1 MKKFS
6 GLAAMSLC
14 LCFTLTQAQTKFLTI
29 DDAILK
35 GRTTLAPERLSQL
48 ALVPGTTD
56 YAYVGKK
63 DGKEILIRAKAGSG
77 KKDSLLTP
85 DKILN
90 SLLKL
95 DSKVEKFGRFPF
107 ITWKSSNTL
116 EYPYS
121 GKRYLY
127 QIDKDET
134 SLIATEPS
142 DGAENIDRHEA
153 SGQYVYSKGD
163 NLFIQLKTKTIEVSK
178 DGGKGIVYGKSVHR
192 EEFGITKGTF
202 WSPKGNF
209 LAFYRMDESMVSEYP
224 IYDFSKKPASH
235 RNIRYPIAGSASH
248 HVKLGVYQVSTGK
261 TWYVETGEPAEQYL
275 TNISWTPDETGI
287 LIAIVN
293 RAQNQMKLN
302 LYEVATGKL
311 IRTLFEEKD
320 NRYVEPE
327 HAALFVPGMK
337 DCFVWQSERDGFDH
351 LYLYNLQGKLI
362 RQLTKGPWVV
372 TASHG
377 FDPTGKFMF
386 ISGTR
391 ESALEQQVYR
401 ITVGNAEI
409 KKLSADA
416 GTHFPMFSDNK
427 SLWIDSWSSTA
438 VPRVIV
444 IRDQDGKLIEKLVQA
459 SNPLKDYA
467 MPQVRSVTLKAE
479 DGFDLYGRILLPPN
493 FDSTKKYPVLQYLY
507 GGPHL
512 QLVTNS
518 WLAGADL
525 WLVFMAQQG
534 YIVFSVDNHG
544 SPNRGRDF
552 EQAIH
557 RQLGKVEMADQL
569 AGARYLQSLSY
580 VDSKRMAV
588 YGWSFGGF
596 MTTSLMLKSPD
607 TFQVGIAGGPVIDW
621 GLYEIMYTERYMDTP
636 AENPEGY
643 KENNLLNHVDKL
655 KGRLLQI
662 HGSSDPTVLWQ
673 HSLEFLKASVAKGK
687 LVDYYVYPEHEHNVS
702 GPDRVH
708 LMKKITQYIQDHL

>member
-1 MKKFS
+1 MKKLS
-6 GLAAMSLC
+6 LLAVGLC
-14 LCFTLTQAQTKFLTI
+14 LWMVQVQAQTKLLTI
-29 DDAILK
+29 EDAILK

-48 ALVPGTTD
+48 ALIPGTSD

-63 DGKEILIRAKAGSG
+63 EGKEVLIRSRAGSG
-77 KKDSLLTP
+77 KKDTLFGFEKMS
-85 DKILN
+85 N
-90 SLLKL
+90 SLLKA
-95 DSKVEKFGRFPF
+95 DTKAEKYNRFPF
-107 ITWKSSNTL
+107 FTWKSGNVL
-116 EYPYS
+116 EYNYS
-121 GKRYLY
+121 GKRYRYTL
-127 QIDKDET
+127 DKDET
-134 SLIATEPS
+134 SLLTSDPA
-142 DGAENIDRHEA
+142 DGAENLDRHESSNHA
-153 SGQYVYSKGD
+153 AFVRNN
-163 NLFIQLKTKTIEVSK
+163 NLFVQVKGKEVAVSK
-178 DGGKGIVYGKSVHR
+178 DGGQGIVYGKSVHR

-202 WSPKGNF
+202 WSPTGSH
-209 LAFYRMDESMVSEYP
+209 LAFYRMDESMVTEYP
-224 IYDFSKKPASH
+224 IYDLSKKPATH
-235 RNIRYPIAGSASH
+235 RNIRYPVAGAASH

-261 TWYVETGEPAEQYL
+261 TWYIETGEPAEQYL
-275 TNISWTPDETGI
+275 TNIAWTPDETGI
-287 LIAIVN
+287 LIAVLN
-293 RAQNQMKLN
+293 RAQNHMKLN
-302 LYEVATGKL
+302 LYEAATGKL

-327 HAALFVPGMK
+327 HAALFVPGTK
-337 DCFVWQSERDGFDH
+337 DAFIWQSERDGYDH

-372 TASHG
+372 TAVHG
-377 FDPTGKFMF
+377 FDPSGKNLF

-391 ESALEQQVYR
+391 ESALEQQIYR
-401 ITVGNAEI
+401 VTIGNGEL
-409 KKLSADA
+409 KKLTSDA
-416 GTHFPMFSDNK
+416 GTHMPLFNSAK
-427 SLWIDSWSSTA
+427 TLWIDNWSA
-438 VPRVIV
+438 VNVPRVIA

-459 SNPLKDYA
+459 GNPLKDYA
-467 MPQVRSVTLKAE
+467 MPTVRSITLKAE

-525 WLVFMAQQG
+525 WLVYMAQQG
-534 YIVFSVDNHG
+534 YIVFSMDNHG

-557 RQLGKVEMADQL
+557 RHLGKVEMSDQL
-569 AGARYLQSLSY
+569 IGARYLQSLPY
-580 VDSKRMAV
+580 VDAKRMAV

-607 TFQVGIAGGPVIDW
+607 TFKVGIAGGPVIDW
-621 GLYEIMYTERYMDTP
+621 SLYEIMYTERYMDTP
-636 AENPEGY
+636 TENPEGY
-643 KENNLLNHVDKL
+643 KETNLLNHVDKL

-662 HGSSDPTVLWQ
+662 HGGEDGTVLWQ

-687 LVDYYVYPEHEHNVS
+687 LIDYYVYPDHEHNVS

>member
-1 MKKFS
+1 MKKFL
-6 GLAAMSLC
+6 GLAMSLC
-14 LCFTLTQAQTKFLTI
+14 LWMGQTQAQTKLLTI
-29 DDAILK
+29 EDAILK

-48 ALVPGTTD
+48 ALIPATSD

-63 DGKEILIRAKAGSG
+63 EGKEVLIRSKAGSG
-77 KKDSLLTP
+77 KKDTLFGFEKMS
-85 DKILN
+85 N

-95 DSKVEKFGRFPF
+95 DAKAEKYNRFPF
-107 ITWKSSNTL
+107 LTWKSGNII
-116 EYPYS
+116 EYPYA
-121 GKRYLY
+121 GKRYRYL
-127 QIDKDET
+127 IDKDET
-134 SLIATEPS
+134 TLLATEPGE
-142 DGAENIDRHEA
+142 GAENTDRQEN
-153 SGQYVYSKGD
+153 SGQYAYTRGD
-163 NLFIQLKTKTIEVSK
+163 NLFVQVKGKETAVST
-178 DGGKGIVYGKSVHR
+178 DGGNGIVYGKSVHR

-202 WSPKGNF
+202 WSPTGSH
-209 LAFYRMDESMVSEYP
+209 LAFYRMDESMVTEYP

-235 RNIRYPIAGSASH
+235 RNIRYPVAGAPSH
-248 HVKLGVYQVSTGK
+248 QVKLGVYQVSTGK
-261 TWYVETGEPAEQYL
+261 TWYLQTGEPAEQYL
-275 TNISWTPDETGI
+275 TNIAWTPDETGI
-287 LIAIVN
+287 LIAVLN
-293 RAQNQMKLN
+293 RGQNLMKLN
-302 LYEVATGKL
+302 LYETATGKL

-320 NRYVEPE
+320 AKYVEPE
-327 HAALFVPGMK
+327 HAPLFVPGTQ

-351 LYLYNLQGKLI
+351 LYLYNLQGKLL

-372 TASHG
+372 TAVHG
-377 FDPTGKFMF
+377 FDHNGKSLF

-401 ITVGNAEI
+401 VTVNNGDI
-409 KKLSADA
+409 KKLSNDS
-416 GTHFPMFSDNK
+416 GTHLPLFNESK
-427 SLWIDSWSSTA
+427 SLWIDNWSAIA
-438 VPRVIV
+438 VPRMIV
-444 IRDQDGKLIEKLVQA
+444 VRDQDGKQVEKLVHA
-459 SNPLKDYA
+459 ANPLKDYA

-479 DGFDLYGRILLPPN
+479 DGFDLYGRMLLPPN

-525 WLVFMAQQG
+525 WLVYMAQQG
-534 YIVFSVDNHG
+534 YVVLSMDNHG

-569 AGARYLQSLSY
+569 IGARYLQSLPY
-580 VDSKRMAV
+580 IDSKRMAV

-596 MTTSLMLKSPD
+596 MTTSLMLKSPE
-607 TFQVGIAGGPVIDW
+607 TFKVGIAGGPVIDW

-643 KENNLLNHVDKL
+643 QETNLLNHVDKL

-673 HSLEFLKASVAKGK
+673 HSLAFLKASVAKGK
-687 LVDYYVYPEHEHNVS
+687 LVDYYVYPEHEHNVT

-708 LMKKITQYIQDHL
+708 LMKKITQYIQDQL